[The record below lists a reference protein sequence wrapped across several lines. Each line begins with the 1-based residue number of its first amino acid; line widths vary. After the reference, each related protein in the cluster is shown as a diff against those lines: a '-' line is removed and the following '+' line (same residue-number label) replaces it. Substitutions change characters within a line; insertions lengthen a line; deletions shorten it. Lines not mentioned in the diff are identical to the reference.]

1 MIVDGKRVFL
11 KKLWLALLGSKFSEL
26 QVKYDVNG
34 LGIRWQRDN
43 AMICVSL
50 FCKRENFR
58 NHLLD
63 CGDSKPS
70 SWKSFSFEDP
80 LIAPVIARAAFY

>member
-26 QVKYDVNG
+26 RVKYDVNG

-50 FCKRENFR
+50 FCKRE
-58 NHLLD
+58 
-63 CGDSKPS
+63 KI
-70 SWKSFSFEDP
+70 FETIFWIAGTQNQVPERVFP
-80 LIAPVIARAAFY
+80 LKIL